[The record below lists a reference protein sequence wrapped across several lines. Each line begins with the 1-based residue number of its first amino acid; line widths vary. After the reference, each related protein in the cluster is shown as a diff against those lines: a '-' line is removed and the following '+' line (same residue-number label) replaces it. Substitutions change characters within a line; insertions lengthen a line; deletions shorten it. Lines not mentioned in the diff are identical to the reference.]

1 MLEQRRVD
9 YLKAMGITLWMPR
22 QALPHAKES
31 RWLPENNDERH
42 QHIAINS
49 TGVSS
54 RPAAA
59 ADLLRAGQPMHKH
72 EDSVP
77 EVKAAHSVLSE
88 TASSVSASQ
97 SEDVETGTPQNPAA
111 QNSEPQN
118 SGTQNSGTQNS
129 GTQNSGTLVAES
141 PSVSPAAVHDMRP
154 PRFVLEFI
162 PISRQGLWVIDA
174 SQSIQDVQQF
184 AYRVLKGMGAAPDF
198 MSQPINF
205 SWPFIESS
213 HQDQSRP
220 VALQALQAQWQFF
233 QSQGTRY
240 IITLGA
246 EAQQWMASVE
256 ANSHF
261 HVADMSMLQSDAQ
274 LKRQLWLCLRQLP
287 EL

>member
-31 RWLPENNDERH
+31 RWLPENNEERH

-72 EDSVP
+72 EDSVQ

-97 SEDVETGTPQNPAA
+97 SEGVETGTPQNSAA
-111 QNSEPQN
+111 QNSEP
-118 SGTQNSGTQNS
+118 QNS

-261 HVADMSMLQSDAQ
+261 HVADMSILQSDAQ

>member
-1 MLEQRRVD
+1 
-9 YLKAMGITLWMPR
+9 
-22 QALPHAKES
+22 
-31 RWLPENNDERH
+31 
-42 QHIAINS
+42 
-49 TGVSS
+49 
-54 RPAAA
+54 
-59 ADLLRAGQPMHKH
+59 
-72 EDSVP
+72 
-77 EVKAAHSVLSE
+77 
-88 TASSVSASQ
+88 
-97 SEDVETGTPQNPAA
+97 
-111 QNSEPQN
+111 
-118 SGTQNSGTQNS
+118 
-129 GTQNSGTLVAES
+129 
-141 PSVSPAAVHDMRP
+141 MRP

-261 HVADMSMLQSDAQ
+261 HVADMSILQSDAQ

>member
-42 QHIAINS
+42 EHIAINS

-54 RPAAA
+54 RPVAA

-97 SEDVETGTPQNPAA
+97 SEDVEAGKPQNPAA
-111 QNSEPQN
+111 QNSEP
-118 SGTQNSGTQNS
+118 QNS

-261 HVADMSMLQSDAQ
+261 HVADMSILQSDAQ

>member
-42 QHIAINS
+42 EHIAINS

-54 RPAAA
+54 RPVAA

-97 SEDVETGTPQNPAA
+97 SEDVETGTPQNSAA

-118 SGTQNSGTQNS
+118 SEP
-129 GTQNSGTLVAES
+129 QNSGTLVAES

-261 HVADMSMLQSDAQ
+261 HVADMSILQSDAQ

>member
-42 QHIAINS
+42 EHIAINS

-54 RPAAA
+54 RPVAA

-77 EVKAAHSVLSE
+77 EVKDAHSVSSE
-88 TASSVSASQ
+88 TASTVSASR
-97 SEDVETGTPQNPAA
+97 SEYLETGTN
-111 QNSEPQN
+111 QNSALQKPAPQSPEPL
-118 SGTQNSGTQNS
+118 G
-129 GTQNSGTLVAES
+129 AES
-141 PSVSPAAVHDMRP
+141 PSENLAPVHDMKP

-261 HVADMSMLQSDAQ
+261 HVADMSILQSDAQ
-274 LKRQLWLCLRQLP
+274 LKRQLWLSLRQLP

>member
-118 SGTQNSGTQNS
+118 SGT
-129 GTQNSGTLVAES
+129 LVAES
-141 PSVSPAAVHDMRP
+141 PSVSLAPVHDMRP

-261 HVADMSMLQSDAQ
+261 HVADMSILQSDAQ

>member
-1 MLEQRRVD
+1 M
-9 YLKAMGITLWMPR
+9 
-22 QALPHAKES
+22 
-31 RWLPENNDERH
+31 
-42 QHIAINS
+42 
-49 TGVSS
+49 
-54 RPAAA
+54 
-59 ADLLRAGQPMHKH
+59 
-72 EDSVP
+72 
-77 EVKAAHSVLSE
+77 
-88 TASSVSASQ
+88 
-97 SEDVETGTPQNPAA
+97 
-111 QNSEPQN
+111 
-118 SGTQNSGTQNS
+118 
-129 GTQNSGTLVAES
+129 
-141 PSVSPAAVHDMRP
+141 SPAAVHDMRP

-261 HVADMSMLQSDAQ
+261 HVADMSILQSDAQ

>member
-42 QHIAINS
+42 EHIAINS

-54 RPAAA
+54 RPVAA

-111 QNSEPQN
+111 QNSEP
-118 SGTQNSGTQNS
+118 QNS

-261 HVADMSMLQSDAQ
+261 HVADMSILQSDAQ

>member
-22 QALPHAKES
+22 KALPHAKES

-42 QHIAINS
+42 EHIAINS

-97 SEDVETGTPQNPAA
+97 SEDVETGTPQKPAA
-111 QNSEPQN
+111 QNSEP
-118 SGTQNSGTQNS
+118 
-129 GTQNSGTLVAES
+129 QNSGTLVAES
-141 PSVSPAAVHDMRP
+141 PSVSLAPVHDMRP

-261 HVADMSMLQSDAQ
+261 HVADMSILQSDAQ